1 MQASDTHADIYIMML
16 TVSPIKLCICSS
28 RVFINPFIKVD
39 ILSFFFYVKTY
50 KLETKASFLRPQ
62 WEEWVTNNL
71 TGRHSRYHLP
81 NKKMEKYIICP
92 KAPMHTIDNLFVKFS
107 ISNEPRW
114 LFGTNSIKS
123 IELWKIFFL
132 WFMKL
137 VHMVPKA
144 FAGH

>member
-62 WEEWVTNNL
+62 GEEWVTNNL
-71 TGRHSRYHLP
+71 TGRHSRYHLH
-81 NKKMEKYIICP
+81 NKKKWKWYFITKIVLTYCDKKLLPQWDLVVVFRQTEILIYKY
-92 KAPMHTIDNLFVKFS
+92 
-107 ISNEPRW
+107 
-114 LFGTNSIKS
+114 
-123 IELWKIFFL
+123 
-132 WFMKL
+132 
-137 VHMVPKA
+137 VHRNVDGLPDMIYE
-144 FAGH
+144 G